1 MANKKNNSMTGLQ
14 MTSISRLFQGL
25 ALAAVVVAGPSLA
38 MEEMTDAALAA
49 NSGQGLLVADKIQ
62 GVTGSNHTF
71 YRMALNAELGMNSSI
86 DKLQLGCGGFND
98 AVVANACDIDIDYV
112 TLMGRDAS
120 GGQTGAP
127 GAGAVGSEFKMT
139 RPYIEIA
146 VKNDDDPTRRE
157 IIGFK
162 LGAAKADGYMSLG
175 RYTAPGS
182 AGASASCTNATD
194 GAGAFYCHQGIN
206 RLSGYLKNYM
216 TGEAFGCF
224 GLFGCTPDSN
234 IYNQYRVATFSGEL
248 VMWGTRL
255 NRIQVTLKAH
265 TDPAATMGLSLA
277 SDSFANQSLRFI
289 HGQAI
294 DGSSADFLADDFFQ
308 SFQREPVRYPTY
320 NKTSAYSNTA
330 NPGWWM
336 NIPMA
341 RLDGLKAYNVEA
353 SLGSLSGIAL
363 DDPDIGQRPP
373 DNCFGALKFC

>member
-1 MANKKNNSMTGLQ
+1 M
-14 MTSISRLFQGL
+14 L
-25 ALAAVVVAGPSLA
+25 AYGQVKSVVLAALMLAAGQAQS
-38 MEEMTDAALAA
+38 MEELSDAAMAE
-49 NSGQGLLVADKIQ
+49 SVGQALMVADKIQ
-62 GVTGSNHTF
+62 GIANSNHTF
-71 YRMALNAELGMNSSI
+71 YRMALNAELGINSSI

-112 TLMGRDAS
+112 TLMGRNPT
-120 GGQTGAP
+120 GGQAGAP
-127 GAGAVGSEFKMT
+127 TAGEPATSQFKMT

-146 VKNDDDPTRRE
+146 VKNDNDPTRRE

-162 LGAAKADGYMSLG
+162 IGAAQVNGYIGLG

-182 AGASASCTNATD
+182 PGASTSCTSATD
-194 GAGAFYCHQGIN
+194 GAGAFYCNQGIN
-206 RLSGYLKNYM
+206 RLSGYMKNVM

-224 GLFGCTPDSN
+224 GAFGCTPDSN
-234 IYNQYRVATFSGEL
+234 PQNQYRVATFSGDL

-255 NRIQVTLKAH
+255 NRIQVTLAAQ
-265 TDPAATMGLSLA
+265 TDPNATLGLSLA

-289 HGQAI
+289 HGLSINGTDAE
-294 DGSSADFLADDFFQ
+294 FLADDFFQ

-320 NKTSAYSNTA
+320 NKTAPYSNTA

-336 NIPMA
+336 NIPVA

-353 SLGSLSGIAL
+353 SLGSLAGIAL

-373 DNCFGALKFC
+373 DNCFGGLRFC

>member
-1 MANKKNNSMTGLQ
+1 MAVFPRFLGAMALASV
-14 MTSISRLFQGL
+14 MTSAS
-25 ALAAVVVAGPSLA
+25 A
-38 MEEMTDAALAA
+38 MEEMSDVALAE

-62 GVTGSNHTF
+62 GIAGSNHTF
-71 YRMALNAELGMNSSI
+71 YRMALNAELGMNASI
-86 DKLQLGCGGFND
+86 DRLQLGCGGFND

-112 TLMGRDAS
+112 TLMGRAPG
-120 GGQTGAP
+120 GGQSGAP
-127 GAGAVGSEFKMT
+127 GAGDPATSQFIMT

-162 LGAAKADGYMSLG
+162 LGAAQADGYMGLG

-182 AGASASCTNATD
+182 PGASASCTAATE

-206 RLSGYLKNYM
+206 RLSGYMKNYM

-224 GLFGCTPDSN
+224 GLFGCDPDAN
-234 IYNQYRVATFSGEL
+234 IYNQYRVATFEGEL

-255 NRIQVTLKAH
+255 NRIQVTLAAQ
-265 TDPAATMGLSLA
+265 TDPAATLGLSLS

-289 HGQAI
+289 HGQSI
-294 DGSSADFLADDFFQ
+294 NGSDAEFLADDFFQ

-320 NKTSAYSNTA
+320 NKTAAYSNTA

-336 NIPMA
+336 NIPVA
-341 RLDGLKAYNVEA
+341 RLDGLKAYNVTA
-353 SLGSLSGIAL
+353 SLGSLAGIAL